1 MRVQTF
7 YTYCTYCTHC
17 HEDSPL
23 HRGQG
28 FCSEAA
34 FPNRVSI
41 RMMDGAPDWEG
52 YYSHYNKWRRGA
64 RNFDIDTEKAISFS
78 LLLEAPPTVLLQVSY
93 FQLMTILINI
103 HLDFRV

>member
-1 MRVQTF
+1 MRSNI

-52 YYSHYNKWRRGA
+52 YYSHYNKWWIGGSS
-64 RNFDIDTEKAISFS
+64 ISTLILSKVRVLF
-78 LLLEAPPTVLLQVSY
+78 EAPSTVLLNLSLVNNRPFLANHFY
-93 FQLMTILINI
+93 KHTFI
-103 HLDFRV
+103 V